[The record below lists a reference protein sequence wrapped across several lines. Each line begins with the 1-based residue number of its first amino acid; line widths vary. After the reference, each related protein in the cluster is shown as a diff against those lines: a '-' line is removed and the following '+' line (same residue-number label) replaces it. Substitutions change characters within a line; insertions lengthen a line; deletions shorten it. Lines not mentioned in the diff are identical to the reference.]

1 MATNRTISDWPQYT
15 VFRAQDVQGELIED
29 VNGEQVM
36 LISEPETI
44 DTVWEKQDTF
54 T

>member
-1 MATNRTISDWPQYT
+1 MTNNRNKQSWPQYT
-15 VFRAQDVQGELIED
+15 VFRAQDVDWELIVD

-44 DTVWEKQDTF
+44 DTVWEKQSTF